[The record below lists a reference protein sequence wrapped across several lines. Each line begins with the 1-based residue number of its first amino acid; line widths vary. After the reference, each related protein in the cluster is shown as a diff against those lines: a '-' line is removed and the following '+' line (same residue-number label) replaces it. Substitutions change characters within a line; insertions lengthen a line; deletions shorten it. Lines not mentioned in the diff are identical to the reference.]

1 MNSHEKIIRL
11 TKLIAVFLFITG
23 TLTLIYGIMSNFG
36 SIIGIGVGVEVGAI
50 FIVLM
55 SLFFVATEEMVETTI
70 KGVEIT
76 PTKNEQLHLYVV
88 KRP

>member
-50 FIVLM
+50 FIVLISM
-55 SLFFVATEEMVETTI
+55 FFVATEEMVETTI

>member
-36 SIIGIGVGVEVGAI
+36 SIIGIGIGVEVGAI

-76 PTKNEQLHLYVV
+76 PAKNEQLHLYVV

>member
-1 MNSHEKIIRL
+1 MNSHEKFIRL

-76 PTKNEQLHLYVV
+76 PAKNKQLHLYVV

>member
-1 MNSHEKIIRL
+1 MNSHEKIISL
-11 TKLIAVFLFITG
+11 TKLIAIILFFAG
-23 TLTLIYGIMSNFG
+23 TVTLLYGIIGSFG

-55 SLFFVATEEMVETTI
+55 SMFFVATEEMVETTL
-70 KGVEIT
+70 KGIDIT
-76 PTKNEQLHLYVV
+76 AEKNKQPQLYVV

>member
-76 PTKNEQLHLYVV
+76 SAKNKQLHLYLV

>member
-11 TKLIAVFLFITG
+11 TKLIAVFLFFIG
-23 TLTLIYGIMSNFG
+23 TLTLIYGIMGNFR

-55 SLFFVATEEMVETTI
+55 SMFFVATEEMVETTI
-70 KGVEIT
+70 KGIEIT
-76 PTKNEQLHLYVV
+76 SIKNKRSHLYVV
-88 KRP
+88 KKS